1 MAISLPQSEYQFA
14 GNNALMSSTEL
25 EERYMSHVTVS
36 MKDSYPFAY
45 SNRQFKE
52 SQTFAVRCCRVL
64 R

>member
-14 GNNALMSSTEL
+14 GYNALMSSTEL
-25 EERYMSHVTVS
+25 EERNMSHVTVGVR
-36 MKDSYPFAY
+36 DSYPFAY
-45 SNRQFKE
+45 SNSQPKE